1 MIKLVVDD
9 TSQITFLEAALMLA
23 NIEYETAIY
32 EDVYDIVLPYILVYG
47 VPLDENR
54 AIEWIKEQSDNE

>member
-32 EDVYDIVLPYILVYG
+32 EDVYDIELPYIIVYG